1 MIYSV
6 KGRYRRWYLRWLL
19 TQTLL
24 DPGCISHISKMK
36 PDLRVGIVCLAEIW
50 EDLPADI
57 IVSSWTRAGI
67 MPVHLPGGDDPITAL
82 DTQRH
87 QDSAEIADLIAAL
100 PNGNTDLYPQWFIME
115 DAIEPGI
122 GASAVDFL
130 VTQDPDMVDED
141 GPDSD
146 TSTNSTNSTTPSD
159 ASDSR
164 VDGEASE
171 AGSEEL
177 NMGVPVSMLLGS
189 LRLAKKFFEEHDRLY
204 DIRFIYQLNRMIN
217 AVEAVQ
223 AGVAVRAARRQADI
237 RSLFNG
243 VTQL

>member
-36 PDLRVGIVCLAEIW
+36 PDFCVGIVCLAEIW
-50 EDLPADI
+50 EDLPTNI

-67 MPVHLPGGDDPITAL
+67 MLVDLPGGDDPITAL
-82 DTQRH
+82 DTQRLL
-87 QDSAEIADLIAAL
+87 DSAEIADLIAAL
-100 PNGNTDLYPQWFIME
+100 SNGDTDLDPQRFIME
-115 DAIEPGI
+115 DAIKPGI
-122 GASAVDFL
+122 RASAVDFL
-130 VTQDPDMVDED
+130 VRQDPDMVDED

-146 TSTNSTNSTTPSD
+146 TSTNSRSSTIPSD
-159 ASDSR
+159 ASDSG

-189 LRLAKKFFEEHDRLY
+189 LRL
-204 DIRFIYQLNRMIN
+204 NN
-217 AVEAVQ
+217 
-223 AGVAVRAARRQADI
+223 
-237 RSLFNG
+237 
-243 VTQL
+243 